1 MSLYFLVTTEWF
13 QSQTRARLRIL
24 PIDATNIRCR
34 QLAGIVGWRSRSKR
48 ERGHGRAAPTKCVVQ
63 FGEIKG
69 DGAMTSRPMRAGF
82 LYCQNQVGAMQRGE
96 KPARKIEPQIQCRPG
111 LDPGAITTGL
121 YLSRERF
128 DLRFASKW
136 HHAVWV
142 PGQALD
148 DSGECDAPQACCKQR
163 AMWRRGMRRA
173 LLAKPRHVTPAYFRI
188 GTPLVVNF
196 CIRPSGRIGRRVPAA
211 LPVPGG

>member
-1 MSLYFLVTTEWF
+1 MFF
-13 QSQTRARLRIL
+13 
-24 PIDATNIRCR
+24 
-34 QLAGIVGWRSRSKR
+34 
-48 ERGHGRAAPTKCVVQ
+48 Q

-82 LYCQNQVGAMQRGE
+82 LYCQNQVGAMQRGHTHFE
-96 KPARKIEPQIQCRPG
+96 KPAGKIEPQIQCRPG

-148 DSGECDAPQACCKQR
+148 DSGECDAPSWRSR
-163 AMWRRGMRRA
+163 AM
-173 LLAKPRHVTPAYFRI
+173 
-188 GTPLVVNF
+188 
-196 CIRPSGRIGRRVPAA
+196 
-211 LPVPGG
+211 